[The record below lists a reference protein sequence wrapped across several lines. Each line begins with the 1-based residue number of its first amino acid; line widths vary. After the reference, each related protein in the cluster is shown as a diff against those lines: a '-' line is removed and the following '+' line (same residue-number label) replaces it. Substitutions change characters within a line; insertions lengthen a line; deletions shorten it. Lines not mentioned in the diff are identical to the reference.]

1 MNENVSAK
9 QAMSPEIKRGVITI
23 IIKGI
28 VGAIFILALLMLIA
42 DRWDWVWGWVMVIL
56 FIIAATMQVIL
67 LLPTNPAL
75 LAERSKGLREEGAA
89 LWDKVITSFAV
100 GILPV
105 ASWVISA
112 LHVRFDWSPSMP
124 LAFNICGTIVFVLA
138 WALVIWATNSNRF
151 FTTTVR
157 IQKDHTVQTGGPYHF
172 MRHPGYVAA
181 MLYNLATPFLL
192 GSWWGLIPMLFV
204 PPLMVLRTAL
214 EDKLLQEQLA
224 GYKEYATRVRY
235 RLLPGVW

>member
-1 MNENVSAK
+1 MNESVSS
-9 QAMSPEIKRGVITI
+9 QRAMSPEVKRGVVAI

-28 VGAIFILALLMLIA
+28 FGAVFMIALLMLLA
-42 DRWDWVWGWVMVIL
+42 GRWDWVWGWVMV
-56 FIIAATMQVIL
+56 FIFVAAATAQVLL

-75 LAERSKGLREEGAA
+75 LAERSKGLREEGAP

-100 GILPV
+100 GFLPV
-105 ASWVISA
+105 AAWIIAALHMRFAWLPSMSLA
-112 LHVRFDWSPSMP
+112 LHVG
-124 LAFNICGTIVFVLA
+124 GTIVFALA
-138 WALVIWATNSNRF
+138 WVLVLWATYANRF

-157 IQKDHTVQTGGPYHF
+157 IQKDHTVQTGGPYRF
-172 MRHPGYVAA
+172 VRHPGYVAA

-192 GSWWGLIPMLFV
+192 GSWWALIPMVFV
-204 PPLMVLRTAL
+204 VPLMVLRTVL

-224 GYKEYATRVRY
+224 GYKEYAARVRY